1 MGLGPCSLANGS
13 GALYLSGASRTSLA
27 TCSVALFWVQAMQ
40 LTLLSVRTSPSMM
53 EGMVT
58 DQY

>member
-40 LTLLSVRTSPSMM
+40 LTL
-53 EGMVT
+53 
-58 DQY
+58 